1 MRTVARLRGC
11 AVGIACACLL
21 GAAELFLPGADLAA
35 PEAAAAQKVT
45 FTLDFEYA
53 GRHAYYFLAL
63 EKGFYRDAGLDV
75 EIVRGSGS
83 ADPIRAVAAG
93 RAPLGFADTG
103 TLVVSRTN
111 NDLPVKTVAIVYNR
125 APHCIFCLED
135 AGVRAPKD
143 LEGKKIAT
151 PPGSASTTMFPA
163 FVRAT
168 GINADKITRVAV
180 DTSVLPAVLASR
192 QVDCVS
198 LFYVAQPL
206 LERRLAPKKIT
217 RLLYAD
223 AGLEFY
229 SNGIIVGDS
238 FLKESP
244 DVVRRFVAAT
254 LRGMET
260 SFADPAEAGRIM
272 NKYHPQVEPA
282 LGQAE
287 IEIVRELAVTP
298 ITRAHGLGYIDPK
311 KMEQTRDVVLEAFK
325 LSKRLPV
332 EDFYAPGFAGK

>member
-1 MRTVARLRGC
+1 MLTIGRRHGC
-11 AVGIACACLL
+11 SAWIGLALLVGTA
-21 GAAELFLPGADLAA
+21 GLFLAGADFAV
-35 PEAAAAQKVT
+35 PEVAAAQKLT

-53 GRHAYYFLAL
+53 GRHAYYFVAL
-63 EKGFYRDAGLDV
+63 DKGFYREVGLDV
-75 EIVRGSGS
+75 EIARGSGS
-83 ADPIRAVAAG
+83 ADAIRAVAAG

-103 TLVVSRTN
+103 TLVISRTN
-111 NDLPVKTVAIVYNR
+111 HGLPVKVVAVVYNR

-135 AGVRAPKD
+135 AHVRTPKD

-163 FVRAT
+163 YVRAT
-168 GINADKITRVAV
+168 GIKADTITRVAV
-180 DTSVLPAVLASR
+180 DTSALPAVLASR
-192 QVDCVS
+192 QVDCVT
-198 LFYVAQPL
+198 LFYVAGPL
-206 LERRLAPKKIT
+206 LERRLAPQKIT

-229 SNGIIVGDS
+229 SNGIIVSDT
-238 FLKESP
+238 FLKENP

-254 LRGMET
+254 VKGMEAA
-260 SFADPAEAGRIM
+260 FADPAEAGRIM
-272 NKYHPQVEPA
+272 NKHHPQIEPA

-298 ITRAHGLGYIDPK
+298 LTRARGLGYIDPK
-311 KMEQTRDVVLEAFK
+311 KMEQTRDVVIEAFQV
-325 LSKRLPV
+325 SRRLPI

>member
-1 MRTVARLRGC
+1 MGSSGLRCTRSALIGL
-11 AVGIACACLL
+11 ALLVGMAGPA
-21 GAAELFLPGADLAA
+21 G
-35 PEAAAAQKVT
+35 AAQKLT

-53 GRHAYYFLAL
+53 GRHAYYFVAL
-63 EKGFYRDAGLDV
+63 EKGFYREAGLDV

-83 ADPIRAVAAG
+83 ADAIRAVAAG

-103 TLVVSRTN
+103 TLVVSRTSHG
-111 NDLPVKTVAIVYNR
+111 LPVKVVAVVYNR

-135 AGVRAPKD
+135 AGVRVPKD

-168 GINADKITRVAV
+168 GVDPNKITRVAV
-180 DTSVLPAVLASR
+180 DTSALPAVLASR

-223 AGLEFY
+223 AGLQFY

-238 FLKESP
+238 VLKENP
-244 DVVRRFVAAT
+244 DLVRRFVAAT
-254 LRGMET
+254 VRGLE
-260 SFADPAEAGRIM
+260 SAFADPAEAGRIM
-272 NKYHPQVEPA
+272 NKYHPQIEPP

-298 ITRAHGLGYIDPK
+298 LTRAHGLGYIDPK
-311 KMEQTRDVVLEAFK
+311 KMEQTRDVVVEAFN
-325 LSKRLPV
+325 LPQRIPV
-332 EDFYAPGFAGK
+332 EDLYAPGFAGK

>member
-1 MRTVARLRGC
+1 MSPFSRRRVA
-11 AVGIACACLL
+11 LL
-21 GAAELFLPGADLAA
+21 AGALAFLLAAGSFLPGTNSAV
-35 PEAAAAQKVT
+35 PEAAAAQKIT

-53 GRHAYYFLAL
+53 GRHAYYFVAL
-63 EKGFYRDAGLDV
+63 EKGFYREAGLDV

-83 ADPIRAVAAG
+83 ADAIRAVGAG

-103 TLVVSRTN
+103 TLVISRTSHG
-111 NDLPVKTVAIVYNR
+111 LPVKVVAMVYNR
-125 APHCIFCLED
+125 APHCIFCLEE
-135 AGVRAPKD
+135 AGVRTPKD

-168 GINADKITRVAV
+168 GINADRVTRVAV
-180 DTSVLPAVLASR
+180 DTSALPAVLASR

-229 SNGIIVGDS
+229 SNGIIVSDA
-238 FLKESP
+238 FLKDNP

-254 LRGMET
+254 VRGMEA

-272 NKYHPQVEPA
+272 NKHHPQIEPA

-298 ITRAHGLGYIDPK
+298 LTRARGLGYIDPK
-311 KMEQTRDVVLEAFK
+311 KMEQTRDVVAEAFNVT
-325 LSKRLPV
+325 KRLPI

>member
-1 MRTVARLRGC
+1 MSPFSRRRVA
-11 AVGIACACLL
+11 LL
-21 GAAELFLPGADLAA
+21 AGALALLLAAGSFLPGTNSAV
-35 PEAAAAQKVT
+35 PEAAAAQKIT

-53 GRHAYYFLAL
+53 GRHAYYFVAL
-63 EKGFYRDAGLDV
+63 EKGFYREAGLDV

-83 ADPIRAVAAG
+83 ADAIRAVGAG

-103 TLVVSRTN
+103 TLVISRTSHG
-111 NDLPVKTVAIVYNR
+111 LPVKVVAMVYNR
-125 APHCIFCLED
+125 APHCIFCLEE
-135 AGVRAPKD
+135 AGVRTPKD

-168 GINADKITRVAV
+168 GINADRVTRVAV
-180 DTSVLPAVLASR
+180 DTSALPAVLASR

-229 SNGIIVGDS
+229 SNGIIVSDA
-238 FLKESP
+238 FLKDNP

-254 LRGMET
+254 VRGMEA

-272 NKYHPQVEPA
+272 NKHHPQIEPA

-298 ITRAHGLGYIDPK
+298 LTRARGLGYIDPK
-311 KMEQTRDVVLEAFK
+311 KMEQTRDVVAEAFNVT
-325 LSKRLPV
+325 KRLPI

>member
-1 MRTVARLRGC
+1 MSPFSRRRVA
-11 AVGIACACLL
+11 LL
-21 GAAELFLPGADLAA
+21 AGALALLLAAGSFLPGTNSAV
-35 PEAAAAQKVT
+35 PEAAAAQKIT

-53 GRHAYYFLAL
+53 GRHAYYFVAL
-63 EKGFYRDAGLDV
+63 EKGFYREAGLDV

-83 ADPIRAVAAG
+83 ADAIRAVGAG

-103 TLVVSRTN
+103 TLVISRTSHG
-111 NDLPVKTVAIVYNR
+111 LPVKVVAMVYNR
-125 APHCIFCLED
+125 APHCIFCLEE

-168 GINADKITRVAV
+168 GINADRVTRVAV
-180 DTSVLPAVLASR
+180 DTSALPAVLASR

-229 SNGIIVGDS
+229 SNGIIVSDA
-238 FLKESP
+238 FLKDNP

-254 LRGMET
+254 VRGMEA

-272 NKYHPQVEPA
+272 NKHHPQIEPA

-298 ITRAHGLGYIDPK
+298 LTRARGLGYIDPK
-311 KMEQTRDVVLEAFK
+311 KMEQTRDVVAEAFNVT
-325 LSKRLPV
+325 KRLPI

>member
-1 MRTVARLRGC
+1 MRPIARFPSALLAALAA
-11 AVGIACACLL
+11 AVG
-21 GAAELFLPGADLAA
+21 LFLPGMILAA
-35 PEAAAAQKVT
+35 PEAAAAQKLT

-53 GRHAYYFLAL
+53 GRHAYYFVAL
-63 EKGFYRDAGLDV
+63 EKGFYREAGLDV

-83 ADPIRAVAAG
+83 ADAIRAVGAG

-103 TLVVSRTN
+103 TLVVSRTSHG
-111 NDLPVKTVAIVYNR
+111 LPVKVVAMVYNR
-125 APHCIFCLED
+125 APHCIFCLEE
-135 AGVRAPKD
+135 AGVRAPRD

-168 GINADKITRVAV
+168 GINAEKITRVAV
-180 DTSVLPAVLASR
+180 DTSALPAVLASH

-229 SNGIIVGDS
+229 SNGIIVNDG
-238 FLKESP
+238 FLREQP

-254 LRGMET
+254 VRGMEA
-260 SFADPAEAGRIM
+260 SFAEPAEAGRIM
-272 NKYHPQVEPA
+272 NKYHPQIEPA

-287 IEIVRELAVTP
+287 TEIVRELAVTP
-298 ITRAHGLGYIDPK
+298 LTRAHGLGYIDPK
-311 KMEQTRDVVLEAFK
+311 KMEQTRDVVVEAFN
-325 LSKRLPV
+325 LPRRLPV
-332 EDFYAPGFAGK
+332 EELYAPGFAGK

>member
-1 MRTVARLRGC
+1 MSPFSRRRVA
-11 AVGIACACLL
+11 LL
-21 GAAELFLPGADLAA
+21 AGALAFLLAAGSFLPGTNSAV
-35 PEAAAAQKVT
+35 PEAAAAQKIT

-53 GRHAYYFLAL
+53 GRHAYYFVAL
-63 EKGFYRDAGLDV
+63 EKGFYREAGLDV

-83 ADPIRAVAAG
+83 ADAIRAVGAG

-103 TLVVSRTN
+103 TLVISRTSHG
-111 NDLPVKTVAIVYNR
+111 LPVKVVAMVYNR
-125 APHCIFCLED
+125 APHCIFCLEE

-168 GINADKITRVAV
+168 GINADRVTRVAV
-180 DTSVLPAVLASR
+180 DTSALPAVLASR

-229 SNGIIVGDS
+229 SNGIIVSDA
-238 FLKESP
+238 FLKDNP

-254 LRGMET
+254 VRGMEA

-272 NKYHPQVEPA
+272 NKHHPQIEPA

-298 ITRAHGLGYIDPK
+298 LTRARGLGYIDPK
-311 KMEQTRDVVLEAFK
+311 KMEQTRDVVAEAFNVT
-325 LSKRLPV
+325 KRLPI

>member
-1 MRTVARLRGC
+1 MHAPNRRRASLP
-11 AVGIACACLL
+11 LL
-21 GAAELFLPGADLAA
+21 VLGLGLLAAGPFLPGADFAA
-35 PEAAAAQKVT
+35 PVAAAAQKLT
-45 FTLDFEYA
+45 FSLDFEYA
-53 GRHAYYFLAL
+53 GRHAYYFVAL
-63 EKGFYRDAGLDV
+63 EKGFYREVGLDV
-75 EIVRGSGS
+75 EIARGSGS
-83 ADPIRAVAAG
+83 ADAIRAVGAG

-111 NDLPVKTVAIVYNR
+111 HGLPVKVVAIVYNR

-135 AGVRAPKD
+135 AGVRTPKD
-143 LEGKKIAT
+143 LEGKRIAT

-168 GINADKITRVAV
+168 GINADKVTRVAV
-180 DTSVLPAVLASR
+180 DTSALPAVLASR

-229 SNGIIVGDS
+229 SNGIIVNDG
-238 FLKESP
+238 FLRDNP

-254 LRGMET
+254 VRGMEAA
-260 SFADPAEAGRIM
+260 FADPAEAGRIV
-272 NKYHPQVEPA
+272 NKYHPQIEPA

-287 IEIVRELAVTP
+287 TEIVRELAVTP
-298 ITRAHGLGYIDPK
+298 LTRARGLGYIDPK
-311 KMEQTRDVVLEAFK
+311 KMEQTRDVVVEAFT
-325 LSKRLPV
+325 LPRRIPV
-332 EDFYAPGFAGK
+332 EDLYAPGFAGK

>member
-1 MRTVARLRGC
+1 MGPIPRFPSA
-11 AVGIACACLL
+11 LL
-21 GAAELFLPGADLAA
+21 AALAALAAAGPFLPGMDLAV

-53 GRHAYYFLAL
+53 GRHAYYFVAQ

-83 ADPIRAVAAG
+83 ADAIRAVGAG
-93 RAPLGFADTG
+93 RAPLGFADAA
-103 TLVVSRTN
+103 TLVVSRTSHG
-111 NDLPVKTVAIVYNR
+111 LPVKVVALVYTR
-125 APHCIFCLED
+125 APHCIFCLEE

-168 GINADKITRVAV
+168 GINADRVTRVAV
-180 DTSVLPAVLASR
+180 DTSALAAVLASR

-238 FLKESP
+238 FLKEHP

-254 LRGMET
+254 VRGMEAA
-260 SFADPAEAGRIM
+260 FADPAEAGRIM
-272 NKYHPQVEPA
+272 NKYHPQIEPA

-287 IEIVRELAVTP
+287 TEIVRELAVTP
-298 ITRAHGLGYIDPK
+298 LTRAHGLGYIDPK
-311 KMEQTRDVVLEAFK
+311 KIEQTRDVVAEAFN
-325 LSKRLPV
+325 LARRIPV
-332 EDFYAPGFAGK
+332 EELYAPGFAGK

>member
-1 MRTVARLRGC
+1 MRPFSRLVPALLIAAAGWC
-11 AVGIACACLL
+11 A
-21 GAAELFLPGADLAA
+21 PAA
-35 PEAAAAQKVT
+35 PAAAAQKIT

-53 GRHAYYFLAL
+53 GRHAYYFVAL
-63 EKGFYRDAGLDV
+63 EKGFYREAGLDV

-83 ADPIRAVAAG
+83 ADAIRAVAAG

-103 TLVVSRTN
+103 TLVVSRSSHG
-111 NDLPVKTVAIVYNR
+111 LPVKVVAMVYNR
-125 APHCIFCLED
+125 APHCIFCLEE
-135 AGVRAPKD
+135 AGVRTPKD

-180 DTSVLPAVLASR
+180 DTSALPAVLASR

-238 FLKESP
+238 FLKEHP

-254 LRGMET
+254 VRGME
-260 SFADPAEAGRIM
+260 SAFADPAEAGRIM
-272 NKYHPQVEPA
+272 NTYHPQIEPA

-287 IEIVRELAVTP
+287 TEIVRDLAVTP
-298 ITRAHGLGYIDPK
+298 LTRAHGLGYIDPK
-311 KMEQTRDVVLEAFK
+311 QMEQTRDVVVEAFS
-325 LSKRLPV
+325 LPKRLPI
-332 EDFYAPGFAGK
+332 EEFYAPGFAGK

>member
-1 MRTVARLRGC
+1 MFAFMRRPAAMTFPVLMF
-11 AVGIACACLL
+11 LL
-21 GAAELFLPGADLAA
+21 ASGAP
-35 PEAAAAQKVT
+35 AAAAQKIT
-45 FTLDFEYA
+45 FTLDFEFA
-53 GRHAYYFLAL
+53 GRHAYYFMAL
-63 EKGFYRDAGLDV
+63 EKGFYREAGLDV

-83 ADPIRAVAAG
+83 ADAIRAVGAA

-111 NDLPVKTVAIVYNR
+111 HGLPVKVVAMVYNR
-125 APHCIFCLED
+125 APHCIFCIED
-135 AGVRAPKD
+135 AGVRSPKD

-180 DTSVLPAVLASR
+180 DTSALPAVLASR

-229 SNGIIVGDS
+229 SNGIIVNDS
-238 FLKESP
+238 FLKENP

-254 LRGMET
+254 VRGMEAA
-260 SFADPAEAGRIM
+260 FADPAEAGRIM
-272 NKYHPQVEPA
+272 NKHHPQVEPA

-298 ITRAHGLGYIDPK
+298 VTRARGLGYIDPK
-311 KMEQTRDVVLEAFK
+311 KMEQTRDVVVEAFT
-325 LSKRLPV
+325 LPRRIPV
-332 EDFYAPGFAGK
+332 EDLYAPGFAGK

>member
-1 MRTVARLRGC
+1 MSQFSRRRVAPLV
-11 AVGIACACLL
+11 AALAFLL
-21 GAAELFLPGADLAA
+21 PAGPFLPGTDSAV
-35 PEAAAAQKVT
+35 PEAAAAQKIT

-53 GRHAYYFLAL
+53 GRHAYYFVAL
-63 EKGFYRDAGLDV
+63 EKGFYREAGLEV
-75 EIVRGSGS
+75 EIARGSGS
-83 ADPIRAVAAG
+83 ADAIRAVGAG

-103 TLVVSRTN
+103 TLVISRTSHG
-111 NDLPVKTVAIVYNR
+111 LPVKVVAMVYNR
-125 APHCIFCLED
+125 APHCIFCLEE

-168 GINADKITRVAV
+168 GINADKVTRVAV
-180 DTSVLPAVLASR
+180 DTSALPAVLASR

-229 SNGIIVGDS
+229 SNGIIVSDA
-238 FLKESP
+238 FLKDNP

-254 LRGMET
+254 VRGMEA

-272 NKYHPQVEPA
+272 NKHHPQIEPA

-298 ITRAHGLGYIDPK
+298 VTRARGLGYIDPK
-311 KMEQTRDVVLEAFK
+311 KMEQTRDVIAEAFNVT
-325 LSKRLPV
+325 KRLPI

>member
-1 MRTVARLRGC
+1 MRPPARLPS
-11 AVGIACACLL
+11 AFL
-21 GAAELFLPGADLAA
+21 AALAALVAAAGPFLPGTDFAA
-35 PEAAAAQKVT
+35 PEAAAAQKLT

-53 GRHAYYFLAL
+53 GRHAYYFVAQ
-63 EKGFYRDAGLDV
+63 EKGFYREAGLEV

-83 ADPIRAVAAG
+83 ADAIRAVGAG

-103 TLVVSRTN
+103 PLVISRTSHG
-111 NDLPVKTVAIVYNR
+111 LPVKVVAMVYNR
-125 APHCIFCLED
+125 APHCIFCLEE
-135 AGVRAPKD
+135 AGVRVPKD

-168 GINADKITRVAV
+168 GINADRITRVAV
-180 DTSVLPAVLASR
+180 DTSALPAVLASR

-206 LERRLAPKKIT
+206 LERRLAPKKLT
-217 RLLYAD
+217 RILYAD

-229 SNGIIVGDS
+229 SNGIIVSDA
-238 FLKESP
+238 FLKEHP

-254 LRGMET
+254 LRGMEAA
-260 SFADPAEAGRIM
+260 FADPAEAGRIM
-272 NKYHPQVEPA
+272 NKVHPQIEPA

-287 IEIVRELAVTP
+287 TEIVRDLAVTP
-298 ITRAHGLGYIDPK
+298 LTRAHGLGYIDPK
-311 KMEQTRDVVLEAFK
+311 KMEQTRDVVAEAFN
-325 LSKRLPV
+325 LPQRIPL
-332 EDFYAPGFAGK
+332 EELYAPGFAGK

>member
-1 MRTVARLRGC
+1 MRPISRSLSAPL
-11 AVGIACACLL
+11 
-21 GAAELFLPGADLAA
+21 AALAAAAGLFLPGVDLAA

-53 GRHAYYFLAL
+53 GRHAYYFVAL
-63 EKGFYRDAGLDV
+63 EKGFYREAGLDV

-83 ADPIRAVAAG
+83 ADAIRAVGAG
-93 RAPLGFADTG
+93 RAPLGFADAG
-103 TLVVSRTN
+103 TLVVSRTSHG
-111 NDLPVKTVAIVYNR
+111 LPVRVVAMVYNR
-125 APHCIFCLED
+125 APHCIFCLEE
-135 AGVRAPKD
+135 AAVRVPRD

-168 GINADKITRVAV
+168 GINAEKITRVAV
-180 DTSVLPAVLASR
+180 DTSALPAVLASH

-229 SNGIIVGDS
+229 SNGIIVNDG
-238 FLKESP
+238 FLQEQP

-254 LRGMET
+254 VRGMEAA
-260 SFADPAEAGRIM
+260 FADPAEAGRIM
-272 NKYHPQVEPA
+272 HKTHPQIEPA

-287 IEIVRELAVTP
+287 TEIVRDLAVTP
-298 ITRAHGLGYIDPK
+298 LTRAHGLGYIDPK
-311 KMEQTRDVVLEAFK
+311 KMEQTRDVVVEAFS
-325 LSKRLPV
+325 LLRRVPL
-332 EDFYAPGFAGK
+332 EELYAPGFAGK

>member
-1 MRTVARLRGC
+1 MRPIASFPSALLAALVA
-11 AVGIACACLL
+11 
-21 GAAELFLPGADLAA
+21 AAGLFLPGMDFAA
-35 PEAAAAQKVT
+35 PDAAAAQKVT

-53 GRHAYYFLAL
+53 GRHAYYFVAL
-63 EKGFYRDAGLDV
+63 EKGFYREAGLDV
-75 EIVRGSGS
+75 DIVRGSGS
-83 ADPIRAVAAG
+83 ADAIRAVGAG

-103 TLVVSRTN
+103 TLVVSRTSHA
-111 NDLPVKTVAIVYNR
+111 LPVKVVAMVYNR
-125 APHCIFCLED
+125 APHCIFCLEE
-135 AGVRAPKD
+135 AGVRAPRD

-168 GINADKITRVAV
+168 GINAEKITRVAV
-180 DTSVLPAVLASR
+180 DTSALPAVLASH

-229 SNGIIVGDS
+229 SNGIIVNDG
-238 FLKESP
+238 FLKEQP

-254 LRGMET
+254 VRGMEA
-260 SFADPAEAGRIM
+260 SFAEPAEAGRIM
-272 NKYHPQVEPA
+272 NKYHPQIEPA

-287 IEIVRELAVTP
+287 TEIVRELAVTP
-298 ITRAHGLGYIDPK
+298 LTRAHGLGYIDPK
-311 KMEQTRDVVLEAFK
+311 KMEQTRDVVVEAFT
-325 LSKRLPV
+325 LPRRLPV
-332 EDFYAPGFAGK
+332 EELYAPGFAGK

>member
-1 MRTVARLRGC
+1 MRWPNRFDSA
-11 AVGIACACLL
+11 
-21 GAAELFLPGADLAA
+21 LFLALIFACGGAGPFLPRTDFAM
-35 PEAAAAQKVT
+35 PAAAQKLT

-53 GRHAYYFLAL
+53 GRHAYYFVAL
-63 EKGFYRDAGLDV
+63 EKGFYRDAGLEV

-83 ADPIRAVAAG
+83 ADAIRAVGAG

-103 TLVVSRTN
+103 TLVVSRTSHG
-111 NDLPVKTVAIVYNR
+111 LPVKVVAMVYNR

-135 AGVRAPKD
+135 AGVHTPKD

-163 FVRAT
+163 YVRAT
-168 GINADKITRVAV
+168 GINADKLTRVAV
-180 DTSVLPAVLASR
+180 DTSALPAVLASR
-192 QVDCVS
+192 QVDCVT

-217 RLLYAD
+217 RLLYAE

-229 SNGIIVGDS
+229 SNGIIVGDD
-238 FLKESP
+238 FLKEHP

-254 LRGMET
+254 VRGMEAA
-260 SFADPAEAGRIM
+260 FGDPAEAGRIM
-272 NKYHPQVEPA
+272 NKYHPQIEPP

-287 IEIVRELAVTP
+287 TEVVRELAVTP
-298 ITRAHGLGYIDPK
+298 VTRAHGLGYIDPK
-311 KMEQTRDVVLEAFK
+311 QMERTRDVVVEAFN
-325 LSKRLPV
+325 LPRRLPI
-332 EDFYAPGFAGK
+332 EELYAPGFAGK